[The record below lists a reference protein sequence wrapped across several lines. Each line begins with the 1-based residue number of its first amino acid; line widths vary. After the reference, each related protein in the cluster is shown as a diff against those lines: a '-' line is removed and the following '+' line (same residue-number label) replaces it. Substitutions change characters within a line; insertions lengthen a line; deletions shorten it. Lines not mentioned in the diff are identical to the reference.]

1 MEVLHCV
8 YITLCSYIYIYIYI
22 YIYDPPQSLA
32 MQFSVKRK
40 LFTICIEKKV
50 KWRLN
55 LQDGF
60 TFVFECAQNT

>member
-8 YITLCSYIYIYIYI
+8 YITLCSYI

-40 LFTICIEKKV
+40 LFTICIEKKI
-50 KWRLN
+50 KCGLN

-60 TFVFECAQNT
+60 TLVFECAQNT